1 MNSLINNKCYTT
13 TEYLNEYK
21 DLIKEKLG
29 EDHYEFLNDLLGNG
43 GDEQYVSVIDQW
55 IEKLFMLFI
64 IFFSNIDKYNKDNY
78 ETEFA
83 LQLELEVVHFTD
95 FVPTDSPQ
103 INHYFTLD
111 FIYERAWSNLEK
123 AKLIPNIDKFKD
135 RPDYFDYRLLTD
147 PNRFK
152 EIKILKGE

>member
-1 MNSLINNKCYTT
+1 MTDDNLKYCLYTT

-43 GDEQYVSVIDQW
+43 GDEQFLSVIDQW

-78 ETEFA
+78 ETEYVYS
-83 LQLELEVVHFTD
+83 LHWQVMHFTD
-95 FVPTDSPQ
+95 FVPEDSYH
-103 INHYFTLD
+103 IRDDRHLD
-111 FIYERAWSNLEK
+111 FLYLNAYNIISDMEIL
-123 AKLIPNIDKFKD
+123 PNIDKFKD

-152 EIKILKGE
+152 EIKI

>member
-1 MNSLINNKCYTT
+1 MTDDNLKYCLYTT

-43 GDEQYVSVIDQW
+43 GDEQFLSVIDQW

-78 ETEFA
+78 ETEYVYHLYIQVQMFSMVIP
-83 LQLELEVVHFTD
+83 EDNNH
-95 FVPTDSPQ
+95 
-103 INHYFTLD
+103 INHLYTLD

-123 AKLIPNIDKFKD
+123 ANLIPNIDKFKD

-152 EIKILKGE
+152 EIKI